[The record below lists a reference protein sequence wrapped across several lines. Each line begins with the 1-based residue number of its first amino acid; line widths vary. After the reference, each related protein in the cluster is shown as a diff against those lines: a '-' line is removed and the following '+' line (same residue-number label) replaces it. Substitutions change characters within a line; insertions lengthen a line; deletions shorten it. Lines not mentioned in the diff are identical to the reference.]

1 MIKCI
6 AIDDEP
12 LALQQLTNYLKR
24 CLSSNRRQLL
34 SASEAM
40 KILSEEPVDAIFLDI
55 NMPDLNGLEFV
66 QSLVHQPLIV
76 FTTAYSEYALEGYK
90 TNAVDYLL
98 KPYGMADIQR
108 AANKIKER
116 YDLQQAA
123 ELAQRQRLPPKAP
136 TPQPTTLISCS

>member
-12 LALQQLTNYLKR
+12 LALQQLTNYLKKVPFFEIAGS
-24 CLSSNRRQLL
+24 CL

-66 QSLVHQPLIV
+66 QSLVHQRSLCSPPPIRNMRL
-76 FTTAYSEYALEGYK
+76 
-90 TNAVDYLL
+90 
-98 KPYGMADIQR
+98 R
-108 AANKIKER
+108 
-116 YDLQQAA
+116 LQD
-123 ELAQRQRLPPKAP
+123 ECR
-136 TPQPTTLISCS
+136 